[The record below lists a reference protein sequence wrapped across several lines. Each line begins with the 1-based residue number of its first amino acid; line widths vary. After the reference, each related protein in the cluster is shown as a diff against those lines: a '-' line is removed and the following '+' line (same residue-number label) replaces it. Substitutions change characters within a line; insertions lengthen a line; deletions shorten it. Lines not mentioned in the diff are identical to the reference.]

1 MWFSSSGEKVGVVV
15 IGCGEPKRCMGWY
28 HAKQLLADR
37 VPGAE
42 LTDIVE
48 PFLLGPGK
56 DTEGGKAFAAWAGG
70 FPNVNFHSSVDAMPS
85 PVGKKLVLIAGRTS
99 SNPQFF
105 KQAID
110 HGFTNIYLEKP
121 GAGTLEELEA
131 MSAQAKA
138 NGVTVCMGY
147 NKNVAKYAQDVLVY
161 DATNQGGVIGF
172 EHGNS
177 YKPDQLEDCFAR
189 GQEGMLKNMMI
200 HELTLVATYFG
211 VTVKTLAA
219 LEPDLEF
226 SRWETHGKYS
236 DFARLAFTL
245 TTVDGR
251 KFVLKGNRCTENFSW
266 ATVAMNGK
274 EAFRARM
281 PDPGLEAK
289 IEELKQADPGLIEY
303 FYVQDSEY
311 LDLKQRFCAHIL
323 DEKPGT
329 PEGLATIDVGIE
341 ALKLAEFLQPSL
353 VSALRSAPKK
363 EVGCCPC
370 FAMMPQK
377 KTPPKIE
384 WQPSAVYRPLKE
396 ASSEPL
402 SPSSEKFFGA

>member
-1 MWFSSSGEKVGVVV
+1 
-15 IGCGEPKRCMGWY
+15 MGWY
-28 HAKQLLADR
+28 HAKQLLDDR

-56 DTEGGKAFAAWAGG
+56 TTEGGKAFADWAGG
-70 FPNVNFHSSVDAMPS
+70 FPHINLHTSVDGMPK
-85 PVGKKLVLIAGRTS
+85 PERKKPKLVLIAGRTS

-105 KQAID
+105 KQAVD
-110 HGFTNIYLEKP
+110 HGFTHIYLEKP

-138 NGVTVCMGY
+138 HGVTVCMGY
-147 NKNVAKYAQDVLVY
+147 NKNVAKYAQDVLTY
-161 DATNQGGVIGF
+161 NAAYPGGVIGF

-177 YKPDQLEDCFAR
+177 YKPDDLEDCFAR

-211 VTVKTLAA
+211 VNVKTLVA
-219 LEPDLEF
+219 LEPDFEF
-226 SRWETHGKYS
+226 SSWETHGKYS

-251 KFVLKGNRCTENFSW
+251 KFKLKGNRCTENFSW
-266 ATVAMNGK
+266 ATAARNGK
-274 EAFRARM
+274 ETFRARM

-289 IEELKQADPGLIEY
+289 IEELKKADPGLIEY
-303 FYVQDSEY
+303 FYVQDAEY
-311 LDLKQRFCAHIL
+311 LDLKQRFCRHIL
-323 DEKPGT
+323 DEKDGT
-329 PEGLATIDVGIE
+329 PEGLASIDIGIE

-353 VSALRSAPKK
+353 QSALRNAPKK
-363 EVGCCPC
+363 EPGCCPC
-370 FAMMPQK
+370 FAMISQK
-377 KTPPKIE
+377 KTPLKIE
-384 WQPSAVYRPLKE
+384 WHPSAAEHRPLKE
-396 ASSEPL
+396 VKDDASQS
-402 SPSSEKFFGA
+402 SSEKYFGA